1 MGSIAESTEESAM
14 ASADSLAGLQKWV
27 RREEWRE
34 AFAETFDL
42 HLGEAC
48 ADAGIAFD
56 RLAEV
61 IGDHHATIAWACAFE
76 DFLTRD
82 LDDGRN
88 VADDYLKRRGWNE
101 SVANKAYIAGLRS
114 SVMSLYEISDIV
126 VDQSFLARDLVR
138 GGEPVRVSEK
148 SATHYLKPWDRIAA
162 RIVQVGSRTEM
173 AGGALPFSR
182 EASEV
187 LLEALDDAR
196 KDARKETRKIIRE
209 VGLKAD
215 DAQAATALA
224 ETEFLRLTAFL
235 FTDVWLDDFLHRTL
249 DPQMPQLCNTDG
261 DDIAFTTVRFPLNA
275 VVTAEGVRRALAKV
289 SDLRPADEFFWNW
302 LGPIAAAG
310 HSRRLDRQALATT
323 MDDGTPVLGTVE
335 LKGRT
340 LALEANSPQRA
351 ERGRAMLAA
360 ALQGMTGDPLVVS
373 GGADDMEAAAT
384 AKSANSLPRV
394 SPEEA
399 REVVQAFMHRHYTDA
414 LDQPVPMLGNKTPRQ
429 AAKSAKGREKVAEW
443 LKFLENGNAK
453 QDDGSPMAGYDV
465 SWMWQELGVAALRR

>member
-1 MGSIAESTEESAM
+1 M
-14 ASADSLAGLQKWV
+14 ASANALAGLQKWV
-27 RREEWRE
+27 RREAWCD
-34 AFAETFDL
+34 AFAETVGL

-48 ADAGIAFD
+48 ADAGIA
-56 RLAEV
+56 LEELGEV
-61 IGDHHATIAWACAFE
+61 IGDHNATIAFACAFE
-76 DFLTRD
+76 DFVTRD

-101 SVANKAYIAGLRS
+101 SVPTKTYIAGLRS

-126 VDQSFLARDLVR
+126 LDQSFLARDLVR

-148 SATHYLKPWDRIAA
+148 SGTHCLKPWDRIAA
-162 RIVQVGSRTEM
+162 RVVQVGPRTEM

-182 EASEV
+182 EASED

-196 KDARKETRKIIRE
+196 KDARTQTRKIIRE

-224 ETEFLRLTAFL
+224 DTEFLRLSASL
-235 FTDVWLDDFLHRTL
+235 FTDVWLDDLLHRTL
-249 DPQMPQLCNTDG
+249 NPQVPQLCNTDG
-261 DDIAFTTVRFPLNA
+261 DDIAFTTVHFPLNA
-275 VVTAEGVRRALAKV
+275 VVTAEGARRALAKV
-289 SDLRPADEFFWNW
+289 SALRPADEFFWNW

-310 HSRRLDRQALATT
+310 HSRRLDRHALATT

-335 LKGRT
+335 LKGRA
-340 LALEANSPQRA
+340 LVLEANSPQRA

-360 ALQGMTGDPLVVS
+360 ALKGMTGNPHVVS
-373 GGADDMEAAAT
+373 GGADEMEAAAR
-384 AKSANSLPRV
+384 AKRVNPLPRV

-399 REVVQAFMHRHYTDA
+399 REVMQAFLHRHYTDA
-414 LDQPVPMLGNKTPRQ
+414 LDKPVPMLGNKTPRQ
-429 AAKSAKGREKVAEW
+429 AAKSAKGREKVAQW
-443 LKFLENGNAK
+443 LKLLENGNAK

-465 SWMWQELGVAALRR
+465 SWMWQELGVADLRR